1 MPYTSEIFEKAKD
14 ILEKRK
20 SEAENKNVALMRMF
34 EKIEPEYTEAKAEM
48 INSVKEVIKSI
59 DMSPENAKEFIQQQ
73 KMINLRAQEKIREL
87 LLKHSLPEDYL
98 EIKYFCPVC
107 EDTGINGAKLC
118 DCHIQLLKNIAFEEA
133 GKKSPLKFCKFED
146 FRLDYYSDKASS
158 YERSPREIMRD
169 ILEFC
174 KVYAYSFDTD
184 SPSVLM
190 QGLTGLGKTHLSLA
204 IAGEVIQQGFTV
216 LYNSAQNFFTE
227 LQKERFGKSNTNGAF
242 EAMMLE
248 CDLLVIDDLGAEFIT
263 QFTSSALYNIINTRI
278 NTGLPTIISTN
289 LSLVEIENTYTQ
301 RISSRI
307 IGEYSILRFE
317 GKDIR
322 QIKSETDN

>member
-1 MPYTSEIFEKAKD
+1 MPYTPEIFEKAKE
-14 ILEKRK
+14 IIEKRK
-20 SEAENKNVALMRMF
+20 ADAENKNTAVMRMF
-34 EKIEPEYTEAKAEM
+34 EKLEPEYTEAKNEM
-48 INSVKEVIKSI
+48 ISSVKEVIKAI

-73 KMINLRAQEKIREL
+73 KIINLRAQERIRGL
-87 LLKHSLPEDYL
+87 LIKHSLPEDYL
-98 EIKYFCPVC
+98 DIKYFCPVC
-107 EDTGINGAKLC
+107 EDTGIKGGRLC
-118 DCHIQLLKNIAFEEA
+118 SCHLELLKKIAFDEA

-146 FRLDYYSDKASS
+146 FRLDYYSDKATS
-158 YERSPREIMRD
+158 YERSPREIMKD

-190 QGLTGLGKTHLSLA
+190 QGFTGLGKTHLSLA
-204 IAGEVIQQGFTV
+204 IAGEVIGKGYSV

-227 LQKERFGKSNTNGAF
+227 LQKERFGKTNSNGAF

-263 QFTSSALYNIINTRI
+263 QFSSSALYNIINTRI

-307 IGEYSILRFE
+307 IGEYSILHFE

-322 QIKSETDN
+322 QIKSEADN